1 MIFCT
6 VLYIFLGYHERCS
19 ENAFGVLGARFQIYR
34 AAIRYDPDDAKK
46 IVTATCCLHNMLRS
60 KVVGRIIYTPPTF
73 IDEEDI
79 ISGEIRQGDFRAESA
94 NGLINL
100 INQGGNRHANS
111 AISLRDKWCL
121 YFNAEGAVPWQDRMV
136 K

>member
-1 MIFCT
+1 MYDIIYFFR
-6 VLYIFLGYHERCS
+6 LSRARRCL

-34 AAIRYDPDDAKK
+34 AAIKYDPDDAKK
-46 IVTATCCLHNMLRS
+46 IIMATCCLHNMLRN

-79 ISGEIRQGDFRAESA
+79 MTGEIRQGDFRIESA
-94 NGLINL
+94 SGLVNL
-100 INQGGNRHANS
+100 SRQGGNRHANS
-111 AISLRDKWCL
+111 AILLRNKWCI
-121 YFNAEGAVPWQDRMV
+121 YFNTEGAVPWQERMV